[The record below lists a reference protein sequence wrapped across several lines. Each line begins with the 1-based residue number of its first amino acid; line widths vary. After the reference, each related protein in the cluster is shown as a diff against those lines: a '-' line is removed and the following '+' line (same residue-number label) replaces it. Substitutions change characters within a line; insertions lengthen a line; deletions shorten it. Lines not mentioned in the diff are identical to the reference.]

1 MISPSVSPIPPFPSR
16 ARAEGFKTFNAKKKF
31 KSTVDAIIHI
41 NRLSSS
47 LSQSRKASN
56 AENAAEVPQPSD
68 VPHGP
73 DCNSPECVADRA
85 LRRKS
90 SLETADSQD
99 ADAAGG
105 ASRANAREELALS
118 AVDVRV

>member
-47 LSQSRKASN
+47 LSRKSSN
-56 AENAAEVPQPSD
+56 VENAADDPQQPPD

-73 DCNSPECVADRA
+73 ELTGPERIADRK
-85 LRRKS
+85 LRRAS
-90 SLETADSQD
+90 SLILKDSPDALAEQGSNQADVQ
-99 ADAAGG
+99 GG
-105 ASRANAREELALS
+105 LPRSS
-118 AVDVRV
+118 II